1 MNNFWTDIFSVEF
14 YVSVLNQNTYL
25 VSKKKVLFI
34 THSAKKVKDIVVC
47 DQQMK
52 KREHNQYKCLIP
64 FIFSQINTE

>member
-1 MNNFWTDIFSVEF
+1 VADWYRIKSIDGIGNAKAPK
-14 YVSVLNQNTYL
+14 L
-25 VSKKKVLFI
+25 
-34 THSAKKVKDIVVC
+34 HSAKKIKDIVVC